1 MKKFFLQLGAGSDGG
16 SVLLEYVLVTMV
28 VMLIWYTIDATNT
41 WKNSLYM
48 LPTVDTLAT
57 EFLFYDSTIYG
68 ALPAPYAA
76 YTATAG
82 PGTDT
87 FLVLQDGNVLA
98 PGVPDGPAAGTPQI
112 SGLGIRQATTVE
124 YHTYGLLGD
133 NLQARVNRT
142 IQGIASPV
150 P

>member
-1 MKKFFLQLGAGSDGG
+1 MKNFFQQPSVGSEGG
-16 SVLLEYVLVTMV
+16 SVLLEYALATV
-28 VMLIWYTIDATNT
+28 VIMLIWYTIDTTGT
-41 WKNSLYM
+41 WKNSLYL
-48 LPTVDTLAT
+48 LPTVDTDT
-57 EFLFYDSTIYG
+57 SDWLFYDSTVYG

-76 YTATAG
+76 YTAVTG
-82 PGTDT
+82 PGTDI
-87 FLVLQDGNVLA
+87 FLVLQDGAVLNPA
-98 PGVPDGPAAGTPQI
+98 LPDGPAAGTPQTA
-112 SGLGIRQATTVE
+112 GIGTRTATVVE